1 MSSEVPQG
9 RVLTPAR
16 VVLVDSGHSAYGN
29 ADPHTR
35 HGTEIELPMFVGAN
49 QDCRQVNST
58 LAGTNEV
65 TAALPLQTG
74 CRTPEGDYR
83 LYGEPMAK
91 SGKAK
96 AAA

>member
-1 MSSEVPQG
+1 
-9 RVLTPAR
+9 
-16 VVLVDSGHSAYGN
+16 
-29 ADPHTR
+29 
-35 HGTEIELPMFVGAN
+35 MFVGAN